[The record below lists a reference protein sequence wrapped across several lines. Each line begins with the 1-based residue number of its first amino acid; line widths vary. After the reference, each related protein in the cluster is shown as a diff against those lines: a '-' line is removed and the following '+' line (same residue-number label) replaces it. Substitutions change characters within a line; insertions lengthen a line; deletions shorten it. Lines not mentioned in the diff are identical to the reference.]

1 MTMEKIRLLIVDD
14 DDQICKSIKIIL
26 SKDVQIE
33 VVGFANNG
41 EEAISK
47 FFELKPD
54 LILMD
59 IRMPVMSG
67 IEAAAEILSK
77 DADAKVLLLSTF
89 SDEEYIVKAFQ
100 IGVRGYIIK
109 QEYKKIAPAIKSVMN
124 GQFVFAD
131 EVISTLPKFIMQFR
145 NMGNSDRTLEQNL
158 KFDDQA
164 QVNQKHCVS
173 QMQKESFEQLSEK
186 ERKILE
192 LVASGLTNKEIAE
205 ELHFSAGTIRNNISV
220 LLEKL
225 DLKNRTQLASFYSE
239 YLDHHLK

>member
-1 MTMEKIRLLIVDD
+1 MEKIRLLIVDD
-14 DDQICKSIKIIL
+14 DEQICKSIKIIL
-26 SKDVQIE
+26 SKDEQIE
-33 VVGFANNG
+33 VAGLANNG

-77 DADAKVLLLSTF
+77 DADAKILLLSTF

-145 NMGNSDRTLEQNL
+145 SMEQRDRASDQNL
-158 KFDDQA
+158 KFDLQTQA
-164 QVNQKHCVS
+164 NLNNSVS
-173 QMQKESFEQLSEK
+173 QMQKESFGQLSKKEK
-186 ERKILE
+186 KILE

-239 YLDHHLK
+239 YLEELL